1 MGGWGSLFTMMLVY
15 SASQVERGFMGEKE
29 ARDEELSGWRLGVSV
44 PQSRSVLVS
53 KG

>member
-1 MGGWGSLFTMMLVY
+1 MMLVY
-15 SASQVERGFMGEKE
+15 SASQVERVFMGEKE
-29 ARDEELSGWRLGVSV
+29 ARDEGLSGWRLGVSV